1 GPSPREQPSQLALRA
16 AHERAAYASHRRI
29 RRGSRARK
37 RAAPPPARSGRPTPL
52 PPRPYQFPRFERRRL
67 KNGMQLVVAPVRKLP
82 IATVIA
88 LIEAGAVC
96 GYKGREGVARLTAEL
111 LLEGTTENDGAELV
125 ERFERLGTSVDT
137 SADWDGTIVTLTAL
151 HEQLGPAIQLLGD
164 VLRAPAFPQREVE
177 RLKAERLADLL
188 KLRTEPRGLADE
200 TFASILYEPT
210 SRYALPEAGN
220 EESVTAITR
229 ADVQRFY
236 DWRYRPGGVTLI
248 VAGDITPDE

>member
-1 GPSPREQPSQLALRA
+1 
-16 AHERAAYASHRRI
+16 
-29 RRGSRARK
+29 
-37 RAAPPPARSGRPTPL
+37 
-52 PPRPYQFPRFERRRL
+52 
-67 KNGMQLVVAPVRKLP
+67 M
-82 IATVIA
+82 
-88 LIEAGAVC
+88 
-96 GYKGREGVARLTAEL
+96 
-111 LLEGTTENDGAELV
+111 
-125 ERFERLGTSVDT
+125 
-137 SADWDGTIVTLTAL
+137 
-151 HEQLGPAIQLLGD
+151 
-164 VLRAPAFPQREVE
+164 LRAPAFPQREVE

-248 VAGDITPDE
+248 VAGDITPDEAERLATETFGA